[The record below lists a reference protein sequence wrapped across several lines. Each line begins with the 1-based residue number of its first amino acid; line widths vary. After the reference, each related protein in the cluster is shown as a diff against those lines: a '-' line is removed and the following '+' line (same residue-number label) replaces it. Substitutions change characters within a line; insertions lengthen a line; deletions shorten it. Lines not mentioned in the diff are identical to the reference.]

1 MLLNLNAQPTYVTF
15 RFDDSPNPSCLMS
28 KSARK
33 YTIQAGP
40 ESRAGSS
47 ILLNGKVLKF
57 AGGGVTLPSFAGLLV
72 RCDATL
78 LPPHSVTWLVAQ

>member
-1 MLLNLNAQPTYVTF
+1 MLLNLNAQPTSVTV
-15 RFDDSPNPSCLMS
+15 RFADSLKPSCLMS

-47 ILLNGKVLKF
+47 ILLNDKVLKF
-57 AGGGVTLPSFAGLLV
+57 AGVTTLPSFAGLLV

-78 LPPHSVTWLVAQ
+78 LPAHSVTWLVVQ